1 VVVSSPIPE
10 VPFTELIQHPTRTT
24 GRLRGSRAL
33 RLRRR
38 DADDLVLMEAARAE
52 QEGEVIDLT
61 AKLLRGVLR
70 EEGGLNLF
78 RHVLPTVVPWM
89 RFLPAAAVEEMVG
102 ELADTILAAAAVNNL
117 APISQLLVE
126 WQHTAEIYADPEL
139 YAILTAA
146 HEGDHGPVPEPI
158 A

>member
-1 VVVSSPIPE
+1 MVVSSPIPE

-61 AKLLRGVLR
+61 AKLLRGVIS
-70 EEGGLNLF
+70 EEGGLSLF

-89 RFLPAAAVEEMVG
+89 RFLPAAAVEVEKG
-102 ELADTILAAAAVNNL
+102 NRREAFADQLSYAGRFRGAAPRARRRSRAPAAPPRGSGR
-117 APISQLLVE
+117 AAG
-126 WQHTAEIYADPEL
+126 AEC
-139 YAILTAA
+139 
-146 HEGDHGPVPEPI
+146 VR
-158 A
+158 

>member
-1 VVVSSPIPE
+1 MVVTSPLPE

-38 DADDLVLMEAARAE
+38 DAGDLVLMDADRAE
-52 QEGEVIDLT
+52 QEGDVVDLT
-61 AKLLRGVLR
+61 AKLLLAMLR
-70 EEGGLNLF
+70 ESGGPELI
-78 RHVLPTVVPWM
+78 RHILPDALPWM
-89 RFLPAAAVEEMVG
+89 RFLPSSAIDEMTIDFVQTAHAAASM
-102 ELADTILAAAAVNNL
+102 NNV
-117 APISQLLVE
+117 APISVLVAQ
-126 WQHTAEIYADPEL
+126 WRHTAEVYADPEL
-139 YAILTAA
+139 HAILASG